1 MAVKSTSSPPLWS
14 LGSHIPEF
22 SLSMDSL
29 VSLSARA
36 GSGELNPLLPNLSIG
51 YVIPFVG
58 QLLSIALGPLINAH
72 FWEHWYPVFSALWA
86 LSFPNFEHFS
96 DGILFALWEVLHALI
111 ADYIPFIMLIT
122 SLYTAA
128 GGLVVRG
135 ALSGQPGVNA
145 VLLFTGTILA
155 SVFGT
160 TGASMVMIRPIL
172 RSIAHRKYR
181 VHTVVFFI
189 FLVSN
194 IGGCLTPIGDPP
206 VFLGF
211 LRGVDF
217 FWPLIN
223 TIFPFLFTGGVVLI
237 TYFCIDVYLWRRERR
252 QMMAESGDMEGGEME
267 HRAKK
272 DEKTMIAGVGT
283 SSIAKARTV
292 NGEVVDE
299 GQLAK
304 GTPSEAKSPV
314 LPTSPPPT
322 SEADSLGN
330 GVAMNSV
337 PTTLTE
343 WPTLVSNDSSDGPLL
358 HNSPAGANGGAG
370 DAHDQNNLT
379 NRIAH
384 ALEEEIHDIAHVL
397 EEELVVIEEEV
408 KQIEALRV
416 AGLFNFALLLVIIA
430 AVVASGYIKKAF
442 PDAYFTVWVNPNDGE
457 I

>member
-1 MAVKSTSSPPLWS
+1 MRYSSSLLLLNVDLRAHPPDPQIYS
-14 LGSHIPEF
+14 
-22 SLSMDSL
+22 
-29 VSLSARA
+29 
-36 GSGELNPLLPNLSIG
+36 
-51 YVIPFVG
+51 
-58 QLLSIALGPLINAH
+58 
-72 FWEHWYPVFSALWA
+72 
-86 LSFPNFEHFS
+86 
-96 DGILFALWEVLHALI
+96 LI

-145 VLLFTGTILA
+145 VLLLTGTILA
-155 SVFGT
+155 SFFGT

-172 RSIAHRKYR
+172 RSIAHRKHR

-237 TYFCIDVYLWRRERR
+237 TYFCTDVYLWRRERR
-252 QMMAESGDMEGGEME
+252 QMMAESGDMEGGEIE
-267 HRAKK
+267 HMAKK
-272 DEKTMIAGVGT
+272 DEKTMSAGVGT
-283 SSIAKARTV
+283 SSIANAATV
-292 NGEVVDE
+292 NGEVVDK

-304 GTPSEAKSPV
+304 GSPSEAKKPV

-330 GVAMNSV
+330 GVTMNSV

-379 NRIAH
+379 HRIVH
-384 ALEEEIHDIAHVL
+384 ALEEEVHDIAHVL

-457 I
+457 IIQWYYCDFSRDLILVAVTLSAWRFTPKVRFAENNFTWNPIREVAVAGTTLAIVFLGIFLTLIPILIIFELGEAGSLGWLV